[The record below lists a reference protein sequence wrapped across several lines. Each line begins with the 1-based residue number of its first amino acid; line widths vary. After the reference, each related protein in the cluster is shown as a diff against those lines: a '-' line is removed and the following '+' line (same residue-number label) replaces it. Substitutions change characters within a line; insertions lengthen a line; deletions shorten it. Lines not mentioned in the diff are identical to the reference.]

1 MRQRVVYFAMIL
13 AAVTSVS
20 AQEAKKWTL
29 DDCIDYALEKNIQL
43 QQDKISLEE
52 SFCTCIS
59 MRLENAPDLTMR
71 IMGRSSQC
79 CSNLCQIR

>member
-52 SFCTCIS
+52 SS
-59 MRLENAPDLTMR
+59 V
-71 IMGRSSQC
+71 RSEERRVGKECRSRW
-79 CSNLCQIR
+79 SPYH